1 MNELQIFSN
10 EQFGQIR
17 TVTIDGELWAV
28 GKDVATALGYSNTKD
43 ALWRHVYPEDKR
55 GSRFPTPSGEQ
66 EMTIINESGIY
77 SLIFSSKLPAAKEFK
92 HWVTSE
98 ILPAV
103 RRTGTFSALPDRSGA
118 VNVLSSYMKAKTPA
132 DKLVVISFA
141 RNAGYGS
148 ETLDFAEKA
157 IRDALVPPS
166 HAPAKPRAPRKTEA
180 NRMAEHE
187 QDYQDFAALLAEV
200 GEPKRI
206 YNRDYIM
213 IPSAQGRELAD
224 SRKVNYHFFL
234 KWARENG
241 ILEPSADGKSVK
253 SVRFGDKICKCV
265 CLLANRQ

>member
-1 MNELQIFSN
+1 M
-10 EQFGQIR
+10 
-17 TVTIDGELWAV
+17 
-28 GKDVATALGYSNTKD
+28 
-43 ALWRHVYPEDKR
+43 
-55 GSRFPTPSGEQ
+55 
-66 EMTIINESGIY
+66 
-77 SLIFSSKLPAAKEFK
+77 
-92 HWVTSE
+92 TSE